1 MQEIAIII
9 AFGLLAARH
18 NQQILLRNYVDLIDL
33 EPGNGDSDLIVILA
47 RALDIER
54 WVIFIL
60 RGTAR
65 GFEQLEKAVKANSI
79 PAIGCK
85 IKTRHYKFS
94 FKQFGSSPTP
104 QMQRPACSFLEPF
117 GPPTRK
123 MGCAPKIA
131 RPKNHDRN
139 IVSNID
145 HNKKKGRPDNPN
157 GLALRLFQRGASV
170 LFRSP
175 PAGLIFPLNHRPSR
189 ALDEFLACI
198 CLCDGLCKWNQT
210 LPNAFSNAVAPLQQ
224 YLPAVMTEPKNN
236 LCRNYG

>member
-1 MQEIAIII
+1 MQKIAIII
-9 AFGLLAARH
+9 AFALLAAGY

-65 GFEQLEKAVKANSI
+65 GFEQLKKAVKANGI

-117 GPPTRK
+117 GLRQ
-123 MGCAPKIA
+123 GRWDAPEKLQ
-131 RPKNHDRN
+131 
-139 IVSNID
+139 
-145 HNKKKGRPDNPN
+145 
-157 GLALRLFQRGASV
+157 GLKRG
-170 LFRSP
+170 
-175 PAGLIFPLNHRPSR
+175 I
-189 ALDEFLACI
+189 
-198 CLCDGLCKWNQT
+198 
-210 LPNAFSNAVAPLQQ
+210 
-224 YLPAVMTEPKNN
+224 M
-236 LCRNYG
+236 